1 MTRITILLLVAVT
14 FTAVPVVADDDLEV
28 LWDQGFDYES
38 MIGGWMIYGE
48 YYTQD
53 DFTLETDAEIEVVE
67 FWAYYYPE
75 EPAYHLSF
83 WANVRYDQYGMPGA
97 YYFRDWVGPDDLEE
111 IDTGYDHGGHILYLY
126 RLNIEPCH
134 IEAGTPF
141 WLEIRSEAENC
152 KWGFETGGILYFQW
166 DPWSQETF
174 FRLLGT
180 PDETSVQPASWGEI
194 KAGFSD

>member
-1 MTRITILLLVAVT
+1 MKRIATLLMFVAFSV
-14 FTAVPVVADDDLEV
+14 VPVAADDDLEV
-28 LWDQGFDYES
+28 LWDQCFDYLL
-38 MIGGWMIYGE
+38 MMGGFGIYGE
-48 YYTQD
+48 HYTQD

-67 FWAYYYPE
+67 FWAHYYPE

-111 IDTGYDHGGHILYLY
+111 IDTGFDYNGHILYLY
-126 RLNIEPCH
+126 RLHIEPCH

-141 WLEIRSEAENC
+141 WLEIRSDAENC
-152 KWGFETGGILYFQW
+152 MWGIKGGGNLYYQW
-166 DPWSQETF
+166 YQWHQATY

-180 PDETSVQPASWGEI
+180 PEDTGVQTASWGEI

>member
-1 MTRITILLLVAVT
+1 MTRIALLFLFVIALS
-14 FTAVPVVADDDLEV
+14 AVPVAADDLEV
-28 LWDQGFDYES
+28 LWDQCYDYLL
-38 MIGGWMIYGE
+38 MFGGWEIYGE

-67 FWAYYYPE
+67 CWAYYYPE
-75 EPAYHLSF
+75 EPVHPRPF
-83 WANVRYDQYGMPGA
+83 DVNIRYDQYGMPGA
-97 YYFRDWVGPDDLEE
+97 YYFKDRVGSDDLEE
-111 IDTGYDHGGHILYLY
+111 IDTGFEHGGHPVYLY

-141 WLEIRSEAENC
+141 WLEIRSDAENC
-152 KWGFETGGILYFQW
+152 KWGSKDIGDLYFQW
-166 DPWSQETF
+166 YPVYCSAY

-180 PDETSVQPASWGEI
+180 PEDTGVQAASWGEI

>member
-1 MTRITILLLVAVT
+1 MTRITTLLLLVVAFSV
-14 FTAVPVVADDDLEV
+14 VPVVADDDLEV
-28 LWDQGFDYES
+28 LWDQCFDYLF
-38 MIGGWMIYGE
+38 MNGGWQIYGE

-75 EPAYHLSF
+75 EPAHRGSF

-97 YYFRDWVGPDDLEE
+97 YYFRDWVGSDDLEE
-111 IDTGYDHGGHILYLY
+111 IDTGYEYCGHILYLY

-141 WLEIRSEAENC
+141 WLEIRSYAENC
-152 KWGFETGGILYFQW
+152 KWGSKTSGNLYFQW
-166 DPWSQETF
+166 YPVYCSAY

-180 PDETSVQPASWGEI
+180 PEDTRVETASWGEI